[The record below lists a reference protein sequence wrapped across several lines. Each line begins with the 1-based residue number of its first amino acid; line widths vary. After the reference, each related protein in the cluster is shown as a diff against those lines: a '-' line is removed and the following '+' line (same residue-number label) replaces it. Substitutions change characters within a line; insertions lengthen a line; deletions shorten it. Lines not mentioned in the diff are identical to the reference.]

1 MNYSTMKGILAFSL
15 SLLCLMA
22 FSQVKDTKASDLLE
36 EVSAKVKASKSV
48 KVDFSYSMYNA
59 KAKINEEKTGS
70 LLLSGDKYRMIAA
83 GRIIFSDGKAIWTYT
98 ESSNEVQIHS
108 MEDSDDAMT
117 PSKLL
122 SSYNANYKSRF
133 IKEKGQ
139 DPGVELIE
147 LIPVKQKNIIKAI
160 LGIDRVKKQVKSFTL
175 YDKNGSSYS
184 YKITKY
190 QTDVPTEK
198 SDFFFDPAK
207 FPGVNVEDMR

>member
-1 MNYSTMKGILAFSL
+1 MKLFFTSLL
-15 SLLCLMA
+15 SLLTLFA

-36 EVSAKVKASKSV
+36 EVSAKVKACKSV
-48 KVDFSYSMYNA
+48 KVEFSYSMYNA

-108 MEDSDDAMT
+108 SDDADDAMT

-122 SSYNANYKSRF
+122 SSYNANYKSK
-133 IKEKGQ
+133 IIQEKGQ
-139 DPGVELIE
+139 DPGVEMIE
-147 LIPVKQKNIIKAI
+147 LIPNKQKNIIRAVLGVDKA
-160 LGIDRVKKQVKSFTL
+160 KKQVRSFTL
-175 YDKNGSSYS
+175 FDKNGSTYT

-190 QTDVPTEK
+190 LTDVPTEK
-198 SDFFFDPAK
+198 SDFLFDPAK
-207 FPGVNVEDMR
+207 FPGVDVEDMR